1 MGREPGDSK
10 GRDVKTFL
18 RILSVIYALGALLHL
33 IQFLNIPITGRE
45 LMYADMPPALRAM
58 VKVLLFLDTGT
69 AVGLWLAKR
78 WGVTFF
84 LMAAF
89 GHVILYTAF
98 SALYGGGWGMVAI
111 HALAIT
117 GYLVFWFRSGRPYP
131 EG

>member
-1 MGREPGDSK
+1 M
-10 GRDVKTFL
+10 KTYL
-18 RILSVIYALGALLHL
+18 RCLSVIYGLGALLHL

-45 LMYADMPPALRAM
+45 LMYAQMPPTVRAM
-58 VKVLLFLDTGT
+58 VKVFLFLDSGT
-69 AVGLWLAKR
+69 AVGLWLSKR

-98 SALYGGGWGMVAI
+98 SALYGGGLGMAAI

-117 GYLVFWFRSGRPYP
+117 DYLFFWFRSGRPYP